1 MVLTCCLEVIWLQK
15 VKPRNTAQ
23 VLDAVMRYSDRTAGE
38 ENEHVGQHVEVLS
51 WAAAIDDTGHPHI
64 PNLYLATLA

>member
-1 MVLTCCLEVIWLQK
+1 
-15 VKPRNTAQ
+15 
-23 VLDAVMRYSDRTAGE
+23 MRYSDRTAGE